1 MQLLVLNSGSSSLR
15 FDLLQVDAAGGNGPA
30 VEKQAHGIIERIGA
44 GSTLEA
50 RGPTGAEQHGPVS
63 VKDHRE
69 AVAQALSW
77 LGGLAAGPPAD
88 AAFRVDAVG
97 HRIVHGGERF
107 VSPVRLTDTVVSEL
121 EALNDLAPLHNPAA
135 LQGIR
140 AAQELLGPAVPMAAV
155 FDTAFHATM
164 PPYATTYALPRE
176 LAERHHARRY
186 GFHGIA
192 HESMLR
198 GYAALTGIAADQAAL
213 ITLQLGNGCSAAAI
227 RNGRSVDT
235 SMGFS
240 PLEGLVMGTRSGDL
254 DPTLVGYL
262 ARQEKV
268 DAAEVEQWLNTRSG
282 LLGVSGLSS
291 DMRDL
296 LREAPRQPAAALAIE
311 LFCNRARKYIG
322 AYLAALGG
330 ADAIV
335 FGGGIGEHAPAIR
348 ARISE
353 GMEWCGLRLDP
364 ERNKAAG
371 AAPARISADDA
382 PLRAYVIPV
391 DESILIAEQ
400 TYRCIEKTGGRNA

>member
-1 MQLLVLNSGSSSLR
+1 MRLLVLNSGSSSLR
-15 FDLLQVDAAGGNGPA
+15 FDLLEVEAAGGARPV
-30 VEKQAHGIIERIGA
+30 VEKQAHGLIERIGA
-44 GSTLEA
+44 GATLEA
-50 RGPTGAEQHGPVS
+50 RGPAGAAQHGPVS
-63 VKDHRE
+63 AKDHRD

-77 LGGLAAGPPAD
+77 LGSLTAGRPGGNAVL
-88 AAFRVDAVG
+88 VDAVG
-97 HRIVHGGERF
+97 HRVVHGGERF
-107 VSPVRLTDTVVSEL
+107 VSPARITDAVLSEL
-121 EALNDLAPLHNPAA
+121 DALNELAPLHNPAA

-140 AAQELLGPAVPMAAV
+140 AARSLLGPAVPMVAV
-155 FDTAFHATM
+155 FDTAFHASM
-164 PPYATTYALPRE
+164 PPHASTYALPRE
-176 LAERHHARRY
+176 IAQRHHARRY

-198 GYAALTGIAADQAAL
+198 GYTAMTGIAADRATL

-254 DPTLVGYL
+254 DATLVGYL
-262 ARQEKV
+262 ARREKV

-296 LREAPRQPAAALAIE
+296 LREAPRQPAAALAVE
-311 LFCNRARKYIG
+311 LFCYRARKYVG

-330 ADAIV
+330 ADAVV

-348 ARISE
+348 ARIAE

-364 ERNKAAG
+364 ERNAAAG

-382 PLRAYVIPV
+382 RLPAYVIPV

-400 TYRCIEKTGGRNA
+400 TYRCIEETGGHNA